1 MQCLFF
7 TEKKEEPEYP
17 RKLPLWLNLQRG
29 KPLLIAVPKGIIS
42 ALFTGLL
49 VYFICHS
56 ISSKKSLVIKLN
68 GDHTKDNIALSFNV
82 LMAVISKS
90 HNY

>member
-1 MQCLFF
+1 M
-7 TEKKEEPEYP
+7 
-17 RKLPLWLNLQRG
+17 WLNLQRG

-68 GDHTKDNIALSFNV
+68 GDHTKDNIALSFNI

-90 HNY
+90 HSY